1 MEAQPRTDARSSPT
15 VASSSELTGD
25 HLQEE
30 DLKLRRRTPARLS
43 TDSATDPT
51 LLESPIELVSRAQ
64 TAEETVEVVPA
75 AVRVPRSQRRGLFAR
90 ATILAEIEDPY
101 QYSYKTKWFIVFLVA
116 YAAAAAPMGSAIF
129 FRMSKS
135 ASYNG

>member
-1 MEAQPRTDARSSPT
+1 MEAQPRTDARSSPM
-15 VASSSELTGD
+15 VASSSELIGD
-25 HLQEE
+25 HVQEE
-30 DLKLRRRTPARLS
+30 DLNLRRRTAARLS
-43 TDSATDPT
+43 TESATDPT

-64 TAEETVEVVPA
+64 TPEEAVEVVPA

-90 ATILAEIEDPY
+90 VTILAEIEDPY

-116 YAAAAAPMGSAIF
+116 YAAAAGPMGSAIF